1 MSKDSQ
7 YFPYEIIYKNHYED
21 SPVMFRTID
30 TNGIII
36 ACNKSYANDLGF
48 SKEEVI
54 GASIF
59 DHVHCS
65 SIPAM
70 KDSYDTWKKT
80 GSVTNREIIMKR
92 KDGNTFPALI
102 NASSL
107 YDENKNLLG
116 SNSVIRDISDMTN
129 ARELISNLKL
139 QQMTILGELT
149 ARIAHDFRNPLSIV
163 KNSIELM
170 KSKNLVSKEAF
181 HHIEMMTRAV
191 DRMSHQVNE
200 VMEYVRSPELAL
212 QIYSVLDIITDT
224 VNGITIPEN
233 IQINLPEN
241 DAMALCDPNKL
252 EIVFVNLIL
261 NAIQAMENNG
271 RIDIKII
278 ENVSNVDVEIS
289 DTGPGIPQHL
299 LAKIF
304 DPLFTTRMIGT
315 GLGLP
320 ASDVIMRKHGG
331 SVQVKSTSDSGTIFV
346 VRLLKSK

>member
-1 MSKDSQ
+1 MSKDNQ
-7 YFPYEIIYKNHYED
+7 YFPYEVIYKNHYED

-36 ACNKSYANDLGF
+36 ACNRSYAKDLGF
-48 SKEEVI
+48 AKEEVI

-59 DHVHCS
+59 EHVHCS

-70 KDSYDTWKKT
+70 KNSFDTWKKT

-92 KDGNTFPALI
+92 KDSSTFPALI
-102 NASSL
+102 SASSL

-149 ARIAHDFRNPLSIV
+149 ARIAHDFRNPLNIV
-163 KNSIELM
+163 KNSIEFM

-181 HHIEMMTRAV
+181 HHVDMMTRAV

-212 QIYSVLDIITDT
+212 QLCSILDIITNT
-224 VNGITIPEN
+224 VNGITIPES
-233 IQINLPEN
+233 IQINLPDN
-241 DAMALCDPNKL
+241 DVIALCDPNKL

-278 ENVSNVDVEIS
+278 ENATDVEVEIR
-289 DTGPGIPQHL
+289 DTGTGIPQNL
-299 LAKIF
+299 LDKIF

-331 SVQVKSTSDSGTIFV
+331 SVKVKSTSASGTIFV

>member
-1 MSKDSQ
+1 
-7 YFPYEIIYKNHYED
+7 
-21 SPVMFRTID
+21 MFRTID

-36 ACNKSYANDLGF
+36 ACNRSYANDLGF
-48 SKEEVI
+48 TKEEVI

-59 DHVHCS
+59 DYVHCS

-70 KDSYDTWKKT
+70 KDSFDTWKKT

-92 KDGNTFPALI
+92 KDGSTFPALI

-170 KSKNLVSKEAF
+170 ESKNLVSKEAF
-181 HHIEMMTRAV
+181 RHMEMMTRAV
-191 DRMSHQVNE
+191 NRMSHQINE
-200 VMEYVRSPELAL
+200 VMEYVRSPELVL
-212 QIYSVLDIITDT
+212 QLHPILDIIRDT

-233 IQINLPEN
+233 IQINLPDNEV
-241 DAMALCDPNKL
+241 MALCDPNKL

-278 ENVSNVDVEIS
+278 ENTSDVDVEIS
-289 DTGPGIPQHL
+289 DTGPGIPQNIL
-299 LAKIF
+299 PKIF

-331 SVQVKSTSDSGTIFV
+331 SVTVKSTNDTGTTFV
-346 VRLLKSK
+346 IRLLKSK